1 MSYRYNTI
9 DVAVGVGMCA
19 ILFGALLFFAAA
31 GGTYQTTL
39 PQPSPFE
46 QSAGLKSAM
55 AWLQPAIGQ
64 AVVEQTLFE
73 HRVNR
78 AISLAA
84 AEWNRATLAQ
94 DEFLSRPGGPFGAV
108 MHYAATAPARHMAR
122 VQEVMGRAI
131 VNFTGRGVRTGLVS
145 ADQLHSAFNSEMIR
159 LVEARGQIM
168 NRQFTSTWQ
177 TTLGH
182 RIVETAQ
189 AYRKQAEMIQE
200 RLGAALVQLALA
212 QLEAEQVRAMQ
223 QEKMGSLVF
232 AAARAQAVTD
242 RAVPI
247 TAVAAVPVT
256 ASVASERSTAWL
268 DVPFVYLVASACIL
282 AAIFAVGLSWAAR
295 SREEKELAK
304 AQHDASRWVYRMAS

>member
-31 GGTYQTTL
+31 GGTYQMTL

-46 QSAGLKSAM
+46 QSVGLNSGM
-55 AWLQPAIGQ
+55 VWLQPAIGQ

-73 HRVNR
+73 RRVNR

-84 AEWNRATLAQ
+84 AEWNRATLAYE
-94 DEFLSRPGGPFGAV
+94 EFVSRPSGPLGAV
-108 MHYAATAPARHMAR
+108 IHDAATIPAQHMGR
-122 VQEVMGRAI
+122 IQEVMGRAI
-131 VNFTGRGVRTGLVS
+131 VNFTGRGVRAGLVS
-145 ADQLHSAFNSEMIR
+145 ADQLHSTFNSKMIG
-159 LVEARGQIM
+159 LVEARRDMM
-168 NRQFTSTWQ
+168 NHQFFSTWQ
-177 TTLGH
+177 VTLGN
-182 RIVETAQ
+182 RIVEAIR
-189 AYRKQAEMIQE
+189 AHRKQAEAIQE

-232 AAARAQAVTD
+232 AAARAQAVAD

-247 TAVAAVPVT
+247 TAVVAVPAT

-268 DVPFVYLVASACIL
+268 DVPFVYLVAAACIL